1 MINVMGEVKVPGIY
15 RLSAFASVF
24 HALYRAGGI
33 SDIGSLRDIRVVRDG
48 KEIAR
53 VDVYDYIMKGK
64 LTDNIRLSEGD
75 VILVPPYQ
83 NLVSISGKVKRPMKY
98 EMKSGETVA
107 TLLSYAE
114 VLREM
119 LIGVPYVCFVWAEK
133 QNRYTMWRRT
143 IISLIFWPMVIN
155 YPLKRYW
162 NVSQTRSKFV
172 ALYIV
177 RAYINWMT
185 V

>member
-1 MINVMGEVKVPGIY
+1 MLCIVP
-15 RLSAFASVF
+15 
-24 HALYRAGGI
+24 GGI

-107 TLLSYAE
+107 TLLSYAGGFTGDAYRSAIR
-114 VLREM
+114 LFRM
-119 LIGVPYVCFVWAEK
+119 GGKAK
-133 QNRYTMWRRT
+133 QVYMWRRT

-177 RAYINWMT
+177 RAYINWMI

>member
-1 MINVMGEVKVPGIY
+1 MTGIY

-107 TLLSYAE
+107 TLLSYAGGLTGDAYRSAIRLFRMGE
-114 VLREM
+114 KAKQVYNVAQDDYQSYLLADGDKLSVEAVLERFSNKVE
-119 LIGVPYVCFVWAEK
+119 IRGAVY
-133 QNRYTMWRRT
+133 
-143 IISLIFWPMVIN
+143 
-155 YPLKRYW
+155 
-162 NVSQTRSKFV
+162 
-172 ALYIV
+172 
-177 RAYINWMT
+177 RAGIYQLP
-185 V
+185 

>member
-1 MINVMGEVKVPGIY
+1 M
-15 RLSAFASVF
+15 SAFASVF

-107 TLLSYAE
+107 TLLSYAGGFTGDAYRSAIRLFRMGGKAKQVYNVAQDDYQSYLLADGDKLSVE
-114 VLREM
+114 AVLERFSNKVEIRGAVY
-119 LIGVPYVCFVWAEK
+119 L
-133 QNRYTMWRRT
+133 
-143 IISLIFWPMVIN
+143 SLIHI
-155 YPLKRYW
+155 
-162 NVSQTRSKFV
+162 
-172 ALYIV
+172 
-177 RAYINWMT
+177 
-185 V
+185 